1 MEISRRCGVS
11 PLELEAH
18 DMAAWT
24 EERRK
29 AHSRKLR
36 AAWRKRRAK
45 GKDRA
50 TVDVNVALSKL
61 AKTSEYVRLMG
72 GVEAAQAAIE
82 TYERIGGDM
91 RTAHALMRR
100 VVKFSNSNELTEDGH
115 AGSNG
120 A

>member
-1 MEISRRCGVS
+1 MEISRGLGLV
-11 PLELEAH
+11 PLVLEAH
-18 DMAAWT
+18 DMAWT

-36 AAWRKRRAK
+36 AAWRKKRAK
-45 GKDRA
+45 GKEKA
-50 TVDVNVALSKL
+50 TVDLNVALSKL

-72 GVEAAQAAIE
+72 GNEAAQAAIE
-82 TYERIGGDM
+82 TYERIGGNM

-100 VVKFSNSNELTEDGH
+100 VARFSNSSELKEENN
-115 AGSNG
+115 AGANG

>member
-1 MEISRRCGVS
+1 MSG
-11 PLELEAH
+11 
-18 DMAAWT
+18 WT
-24 EERRK
+24 DERRK

-36 AAWRKRRAK
+36 AAWRKKRAKGK

-100 VVKFSNSNELTEDGH
+100 VVKFSNSNELTEENN
-115 AGSNG
+115 AGPNG

>member
-1 MEISRRCGVS
+1 MT
-11 PLELEAH
+11 
-18 DMAAWT
+18 AWT

-45 GKDRA
+45 GKDKAKA

-72 GVEAAQAAIE
+72 GGEAAQAAIE